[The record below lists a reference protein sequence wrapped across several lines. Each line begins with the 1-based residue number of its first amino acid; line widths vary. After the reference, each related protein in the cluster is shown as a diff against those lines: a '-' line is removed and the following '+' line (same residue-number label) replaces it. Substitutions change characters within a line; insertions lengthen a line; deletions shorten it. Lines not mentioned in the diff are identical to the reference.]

1 MTGIIEKLTGEHPN
15 DRQST
20 REARIVLQSL
30 LREAAH
36 EIETL
41 TDALQC
47 MIEEFSHYVTQGD
60 GDEHE
65 EEALRFAIQTA
76 QKIRGGKP

>member
-1 MTGIIEKLTGEHPN
+1 MTSITEKLTKEQPN
-15 DRQST
+15 DREITRQS
-20 REARIVLQSL
+20 RIVLQSL

-47 MIEEFSHYVTQGD
+47 MIDEFSHYVTQGD

-76 QKIRGGKP
+76 QKIKGGKP

>member
-1 MTGIIEKLTGEHPN
+1 MTGIIEKLKGDHPN
-15 DRQST
+15 DRSLS
-20 REARIVLQSL
+20 AIVLQSL

-41 TDALQC
+41 TDALQY
-47 MIEEFSHYVTQGD
+47 MIDEFSHYVTQGD

-76 QKIRGGKP
+76 QKIKGGKP

>member
-1 MTGIIEKLTGEHPN
+1 MTGIIEKLTGDHPN
-15 DRQST
+15 DRSLS
-20 REARIVLQSL
+20 AIVLQSL

-41 TDALQC
+41 TAALQC

-76 QKIRGGKP
+76 QKIKGGKP